1 MKTFQPL
8 EEAFDLPRLEDLVT
22 EPDTVL
28 AQSRQLSKDY
38 KSADA
43 SELHDNEMDEIADL
57 ALEYGKSLN
66 DLGMT
71 VELRHAGEIFN
82 ASATMLKVAL
92 DARNSKM
99 ERKLKQLKLEL
110 DKVKLEK
117 TFPEEKA
124 PADLGNVKVLDRN
137 ALLEQLREISN
148 SNKSMAI

>member
-1 MKTFQPL
+1 MKAFQPL
-8 EEAFDLPRLEDLVT
+8 EEAFDLPRLEDLVDPGDA
-22 EPDTVL
+22 ESVL
-28 AQSRQLSKDY
+28 AKSQQLSKDF

-43 SELHDNEMDEIADL
+43 GELHDTEMDEIADL
-57 ALEYGKSLN
+57 ALEYGKNLSE
-66 DLGMT
+66 LGMT
-71 VELRHAGEIFN
+71 VEMRHAGEIFN

-110 DKVKLEK
+110 DRVKLEK

-148 SNKSMAI
+148 SNK

>member
-8 EEAFDLPRLEDLVT
+8 EEAFDLPRLEDLVA
-22 EPDTVL
+22 PADADAVL
-28 AQSRQLSKDY
+28 EQSRQLSKDY
-38 KSADA
+38 KTSDA
-43 SELHDNEMDEIADL
+43 SELHDSEMDEIADL

-110 DKVKLEK
+110 DRVKLEK

-148 SNKSMAI
+148 SNK

>member
-148 SNKSMAI
+148 SNK

>member
-28 AQSRQLSKDY
+28 AHSRQLSKDY

-148 SNKSMAI
+148 SNK